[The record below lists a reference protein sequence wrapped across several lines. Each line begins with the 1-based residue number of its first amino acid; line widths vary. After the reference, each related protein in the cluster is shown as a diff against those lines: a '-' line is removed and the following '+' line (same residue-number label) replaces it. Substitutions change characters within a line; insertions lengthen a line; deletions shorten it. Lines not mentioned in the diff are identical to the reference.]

1 MTTVADILP
10 HTLEYR
16 NTLRQALKNQ
26 NITVQES
33 KTRNF
38 SGSMYALSRDFKLD
52 LSMSF
57 RQYRVLR
64 TVTFVVSTPEG
75 RPGGPLLDQA
85 IDELKIWF
93 TLCGKQLDIEYN
105 RIDNGMINWKI
116 VSTCVLI

>member
-1 MTTVADILP
+1 MTTLVDILP

-38 SGSMYALSRDFKLD
+38 SGSMYNLSRDFKLD

-57 RQYRVLR
+57 RQYKVLR
-64 TVTFVVSTPEG
+64 TIIALAPRRTVRKMGMSLRT
-75 RPGGPLLDQA
+75 
-85 IDELKIWF
+85 
-93 TLCGKQLDIEYN
+93 KQ
-105 RIDNGMINWKI
+105 R
-116 VSTCVLI
+116 